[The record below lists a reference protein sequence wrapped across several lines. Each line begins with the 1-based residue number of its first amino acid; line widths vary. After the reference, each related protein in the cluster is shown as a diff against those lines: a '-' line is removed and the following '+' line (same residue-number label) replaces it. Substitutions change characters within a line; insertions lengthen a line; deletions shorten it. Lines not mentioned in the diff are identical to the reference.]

1 MPEIGPFDIGRNGDK
16 ALKVA
21 IYATLTYDIIS
32 ATNSSPQTSEINA
45 TKRAPTLMKWVYIG
59 LAQAVG
65 FGLLGAYLDEDTW
78 PPLMGVTIAGV
89 LLYFQYY
96 HAIKAGLEDAG
107 ETTETDTGSATFRLG
122 SVFGYNSA
130 R

>member
-1 MPEIGPFDIGRNGDK
+1 MPDVGDLSVIRNGDK

-45 TKRAPTLMKWVYIG
+45 KKRAATLMKWVYIG

-65 FGLLGAYLDEDTW
+65 FGILGAVMDDDTW
-78 PPLMGVTIAGV
+78 PPILGVSLAGTI
-89 LLYFQYY
+89 LWIQYH
-96 HAIKAGLEDAG
+96 HAIKAGLENPGAS
-107 ETTETDTGSATFRLG
+107 TEN
-122 SVFGYNSA
+122 Y
-130 R
+130 

>member
-1 MPEIGPFDIGRNGDK
+1 MADISDLRNGDK

-45 TKRAPTLMKWVYIG
+45 KKRAPTLMKWVYIG
-59 LAQAVG
+59 LAQAAG

-78 PPLMGVTIAGV
+78 PPLLGVTLASIV
-89 LLYFQYY
+89 LWIQYY
-96 HAIKAGLEDAG
+96 HAIQSGLHNPGQA
-107 ETTETDTGSATFRLG
+107 TES
-122 SVFGYNSA
+122 Y
-130 R
+130 

>member
-1 MPEIGPFDIGRNGDK
+1 MAELSDLRNGDK

-45 TKRAPTLMKWVYIG
+45 KKRAPTLMKWVYIG
-59 LAQAVG
+59 LAQAAG

-78 PPLMGVTIAGV
+78 PPLLGVTLASVV
-89 LLYFQYY
+89 LWVQYH
-96 HAIKAGLEDAG
+96 HAIQAGLNSPGAS
-107 ETTETDTGSATFRLG
+107 TET
-122 SVFGYNSA
+122 Y
-130 R
+130 